1 LVFHYIRRLGIEL
14 IGSMVDS
21 FQIAGLNGCPLTLK
35 QISAEHAFDE
45 G

>member
-1 LVFHYIRRLGIEL
+1 LVLHYIRRLGIEP
-14 IGSMVDS
+14 IGGMVDS
-21 FQIAGLNGCPLTLK
+21 FQITGLHGCPLTLK